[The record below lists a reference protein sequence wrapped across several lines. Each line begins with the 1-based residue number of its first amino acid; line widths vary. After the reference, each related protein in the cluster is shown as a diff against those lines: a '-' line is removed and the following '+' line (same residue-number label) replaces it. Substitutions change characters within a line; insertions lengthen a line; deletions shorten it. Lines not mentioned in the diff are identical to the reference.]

1 MAETGMANKFYSYK
15 ASYPKNYP
23 ISTAAM
29 KNIANDDSGVF
40 VLDSKNS
47 DRGFGPLDHRISA
60 SNGFVVGTTINF
72 GSYGGINM
80 CTINDSAKYW
90 TFGVGVIISGGS
102 HLCLNLWR
110 GITIPNAT
118 AANGTIKAGSTFGYS
133 SGSGLSLSVYK
144 TEVAYRPPKAAI
156 TEYVYATGLSAIA
169 FAEDGSIKGHET
181 MILARAAP
189 TDGTGYPTLGNVST
203 ITGTYCTD
211 ASVVFSDTGKVLGI
225 LGSEDAAAVTSTS
238 ISTSFPEEALS
249 ANDGIIAVSCMA
261 GVDGKARWMGYKNGI
276 YKLYHGTKP
285 LYGMPGESVTI
296 KGHEFRCLAYSPF
309 YARMS

>member
-15 ASYPKNYP
+15 ASYKKNYA
-23 ISTAAM
+23 IGDTARS
-29 KNIANDDSGVF
+29 NIANDDSGVF
-40 VLDSKNS
+40 VLVGKGSS
-47 DRGFGPLDHRISA
+47 EGFGPLDHRINA
-60 SNGFVVGTTINF
+60 SNGFVGGTTTNY

-80 CTINDSAKYW
+80 CTINDPLKYW
-90 TFGVGVIISGGS
+90 TFGVGTSTSGGS
-102 HLCLNLWR
+102 QLCLNLWR
-110 GITIPNAT
+110 GINIANAK
-118 AANGTIKAGSTFGYS
+118 ASNGIIKATPSFGYS
-133 SGSGLSLSVYK
+133 SSSRLSVSVYK
-144 TEVAYRPPKAAI
+144 TEVAYRPPKTVS

-189 TDGTGYPTLGNVST
+189 TDGTGYPTLGNVSGM
-203 ITGTYCTD
+203 TGTYCTD
-211 ASVVFSDTGKVLGI
+211 ASVVFSDTGKCLGI
-225 LGSEDAAAVTSTS
+225 LESNDAAAVTSTS

>member
-15 ASYPKNYP
+15 ASYKKNYA
-23 ISTAAM
+23 ISSEAIY
-29 KNIANDDSGVF
+29 NIANDDSGVF
-40 VLDSKNS
+40 VLENS
-47 DRGFGPLDHRISA
+47 TVASGFGPLNHRVSA
-60 SNGFVVGTTINF
+60 SNGFVGGTTINY

-80 CTINDSAKYW
+80 CTIKDPLKYW
-90 TFGVGVIISGGS
+90 TFGVGVVTAGGS
-102 HLCLNLWR
+102 YLCLNLWR
-110 GITIPNAT
+110 GITIPNAKAT
-118 AANGTIKAGSTFGYS
+118 NGTIEATPAFGYS
-133 SGSGLSLSVYK
+133 SSSRLSLSVYK
-144 TEVAYRPPKAAI
+144 TEVAYRPPNTVS

-189 TDGTGYPTLGNVST
+189 TDGTGYPTLGKISGM
-203 ITGTYCTD
+203 TGTYCTD

-225 LGSEDAAAVTSTS
+225 LESNDAAAVTSAS

>member
-1 MAETGMANKFYSYK
+1 MAETGMPNKFYSYK
-15 ASYPKNYP
+15 ASYPKNYT
-23 ISTAAM
+23 ISGSVIQ
-29 KNIANDDSGVF
+29 NVANDDSGVF
-40 VLDSKNS
+40 VIADRNA

-60 SNGFVVGTTINF
+60 SNGFVGGTTTGF

-80 CTINDSAKYW
+80 CTINDPVKYW
-90 TFGVGVIISGGS
+90 TFGVAVYASGGS
-102 HLCLNLWR
+102 YLCLNLWR
-110 GITIPNAT
+110 GINKLSAT
-118 AANGTIKAGSTFGYS
+118 AKNGTIKAEPTFGYA
-133 SGSGLSLSVYK
+133 SGLRLSLSVYK
-144 TEVAYRPPKAAI
+144 TEVAYRPPKAVS
-156 TEYVYATGLSAIA
+156 TEYVYATGLSAIV

-189 TDGTGYPTLGNVST
+189 TDGTGYPTLGAVSGM
-203 ITGTYCTD
+203 TGTYCTD

-225 LGSEDAAAVTSTS
+225 LESNDTAAVTSTS

-249 ANDGIIAVSCMA
+249 ANDGVIAVSCMA

>member
-1 MAETGMANKFYSYK
+1 MAETGMTNKFYSYK
-15 ASYPKNYP
+15 ASYPKNYS
-23 ISTAAM
+23 ISDRAIY
-29 KNIANDDSGVF
+29 NIANDDSGVF
-40 VLDSKNS
+40 VLVNS
-47 DRGFGPLDHRISA
+47 HATEGFGPLNHRISA
-60 SNGFVVGTTINF
+60 SNGFVGGTTTNF

-80 CTINDSAKYW
+80 CTINNPLKYW
-90 TFGVGVIISGGS
+90 TFGVGTMAAGGTY
-102 HLCLNLWR
+102 LCLNLWR
-110 GITIPNAT
+110 GINIPNAT
-118 AANGTIKAGSTFGYS
+118 ASNGTIKATPTFGYS
-133 SGSGLSLSVYK
+133 SSSGLSVSVYK
-144 TEVAYRPPKAAI
+144 TEVTYRPPKAGS
-156 TEYVYATGLSAIA
+156 TEYVCATGLSAIA
-169 FAEDGSIKGHET
+169 FDKDGSIKGHET

-189 TDGTGYPTLGNVST
+189 TDGTGYPTLGS
-203 ITGTYCTD
+203 ILGATGTFCTD

-225 LGSEDAAAVTSTS
+225 LESNDAAAVTSTS

-249 ANDGIIAVSCMA
+249 ANDGVIAVSCMA

>member
-1 MAETGMANKFYSYK
+1 MAETGMANKFYSYE
-15 ASYPKNYP
+15 ASYLKQRRFGSDTRYNL
-23 ISTAAM
+23 T
-29 KNIANDDSGVF
+29 NNDSGVF
-40 VLDSKNS
+40 VVTTNTSTT
-47 DRGFGPLDHRISA
+47 GFGPLNYRVSA
-60 SNGFVVGTTINF
+60 SRGFVASMNISI

-80 CTINDSAKYW
+80 CTKNDSKEYW
-90 TFGVGVIISGGS
+90 TFGVCLKREK
-102 HLCLNLWR
+102 LCLALWR
-110 GITIPNAT
+110 GVNTTSCMDTNITIKPE
-118 AANGTIKAGSTFGYS
+118 S
-133 SGSGLSLSVYK
+133 SIPYTSDQKLSVSVYK
-144 TEVAYRPPKAAI
+144 TEVAYQKSSS
-156 TEYVYATGLSAIA
+156 EFVYTTGLSLIA
-169 FAEDGSIKGHET
+169 FAEDGSISGHET

-189 TDGTGYPTLGNVST
+189 TDGTGYPTLGPILG

-225 LGSEDAAAVTSTS
+225 LESNDAAAVTSAN

-261 GVDGKARWMGYKNGI
+261 GVDGKAHWMGYNNGI

-296 KGHEFRCLAYSPF
+296 KEHEFRCLAYSPF

>member
-1 MAETGMANKFYSYK
+1 MAETGMANKFYSYE
-15 ASYPKNYP
+15 ASYLKRSSF
-23 ISTAAM
+23 STSTRG
-29 KNIANDDSGVF
+29 NLTNNDSGVF
-40 VLDSKNS
+40 VVVSNGS
-47 DRGFGPLDHRISA
+47 NTGFGPLNYRVSA
-60 SNGFVVGTTINF
+60 SDGFVASMDTGI

-80 CTINDSAKYW
+80 CTKNNSKEYW
-90 TFGVGVIISGGS
+90 TFGVCSDRKK
-102 HLCLNLWR
+102 LYLALWR
-110 GITIPNAT
+110 GVSAVNCLDNNITIKPE
-118 AANGTIKAGSTFGYS
+118 
-133 SGSGLSLSVYK
+133 LSIPYTSDQKLSVSVYK
-144 TEVAYRPPKAAI
+144 TEVAYQNSPL
-156 TEYVYATGLSAIA
+156 EYVYTTGLSLIA
-169 FAEDGSIKGHET
+169 FAEDGSISGHET

-189 TDGTGYPTLGNVST
+189 TDGMGYPTLGSVSG

-225 LGSEDAAAVTSTS
+225 LESEDSAAVTSAN

-261 GVDGKARWMGYKNGI
+261 GVDGKARWMGYYNGI

-296 KGHEFRCLAYSPF
+296 KDHEFRCLAYSPF

>member
-1 MAETGMANKFYSYK
+1 MAETGMPNKFYSYK
-15 ASYPKNYP
+15 ASYKKNYA
-23 ISTAAM
+23 ISGSVIQ
-29 KNIANDDSGVF
+29 NIANDDSGVF
-40 VLDSKNS
+40 VLADRNT
-47 DRGFGPLDHRISA
+47 DRGFGPLSHRVSA
-60 SNGFVVGTTINF
+60 SKGFVGGTTTNF

-80 CTINDSAKYW
+80 CTINDPVKYW
-90 TFGVGVIISGGS
+90 TFGVAVKAAGGS
-102 HLCLNLWR
+102 YLCLNLWR
-110 GITIPNAT
+110 GINKANAT
-118 AANGTIKAGSTFGYS
+118 ASNGTIKAEPTFGYS
-133 SGSGLSLSVYK
+133 SSSRLSLSVYK
-144 TEVAYRPPKAAI
+144 TEVAYRPPKTTD

-189 TDGTGYPTLGNVST
+189 TDGTGYPTLGNVYG

-225 LGSEDAAAVTSTS
+225 LESEDTAAVTSTT

-249 ANDGIIAVSCMA
+249 ANDGVIAVSCMA

>member
-15 ASYPKNYP
+15 ASYPKNYA
-23 ISTAAM
+23 IRSTAM
-29 KNIANDDSGVF
+29 QNIANDDSGVF
-40 VLDSKNS
+40 VVANS
-47 DRGFGPLDHRISA
+47 NADRGFGPLDHRISA
-60 SNGFVVGTTINF
+60 SNGFVGGTTTNF

-80 CTINDSAKYW
+80 CTINDPLKYW
-90 TFGVGVIISGGS
+90 SFGVCVLFEAGS
-102 HLCLNLWR
+102 HLKLNLWR
-110 GITIPNAT
+110 GINRVNAT
-118 AANGTIKAGSTFGYS
+118 ASNGTILANPDFGYS
-133 SGSGLSLSVYK
+133 SSSRLSVSVYK
-144 TEVAYRPPKAAI
+144 TEVAYHPPKAVS

-169 FAEDGSIKGHET
+169 FTEDGSIKGHET

-189 TDGTGYPTLGNVST
+189 TDGTGYPTLGAVSGM
-203 ITGTYCTD
+203 TGTSCTD

-225 LGSEDAAAVTSTS
+225 LESNDAAAVTSTN

-276 YKLYHGTKP
+276 YKLYHGAKP